1 MDDCVLGPEEFDNV
15 FNVGW
20 ERVEVDD
27 FVEFGLGG
35 VLLNQSNGLRVMQF
49 IGVHQHES
57 NIHGFLFLLDLGFK
71 GFLWCWAGW
80 IGRAGWIGW
89 IGGTG
94 GISWIGGGAGL
105 KSNIIA
111 DEKSNVDFAVSFMSD
126 D

>member
-1 MDDCVLGPEEFDNV
+1 
-15 FNVGW
+15 
-20 ERVEVDD
+20 
-27 FVEFGLGG
+27 
-35 VLLNQSNGLRVMQF
+35 MQF
-49 IGVHQHES
+49 IGVHQHKS

-71 GFLWCWAGW
+71 GFLWC
-80 IGRAGWIGW
+80 RAGWIGW

-94 GISWIGGGAGL
+94 GTGGIGGGAGL